1 MILSRTQN
9 MKADKLEECVSL
21 LRGHNANARIVT
33 TPWDEL
39 SGAQLLETMSESHS
53 LASELLQEIEAEH
66 AHHEHEHHHHEHGAL
81 YIIDGHTH
89 EGASVGTG
97 TLTVTGHYQELEDT
111 VRNEL
116 KALADWTA
124 EQGGIIGH
132 IKSSLVS
139 THTAMLSITEDEVN
153 TISSDTE
160 EVRINM
166 AAIVFAIPLE
176 EIKARVEDICKK
188 LVQMTGSK

>member
-1 MILSRTQN
+1 MEHQHEH
-9 MKADKLEECVSL
+9 EENC
-21 LRGHNANARIVT
+21 GC
-33 TPWDEL
+33 
-39 SGAQLLETMSESHS
+39 GQ
-53 LASELLQEIEAEH
+53 
-66 AHHEHEHHHHEHGAL
+66 HHEHEHHHHEHGEECGCGQHHEHEHHHHEHGEECDCGCNHDHEHEHHHHHHDPNAP

-116 KALADWTA
+116 KALADWAT

-139 THTAMLSITEDEVN
+139 SHTTMLSITEDEVN
-153 TISSDTE
+153 TISSDAE
-160 EVRINM
+160 EVHINM

-176 EIKARVEDICKK
+176 DVKAKVEAICKK
-188 LVQMTGSK
+188 LIQMTESK

>member
-1 MILSRTQN
+1 MEHHHHEHGEN
-9 MKADKLEECVSL
+9 CGC
-21 LRGHNANARIVT
+21 GH
-33 TPWDEL
+33 
-39 SGAQLLETMSESHS
+39 QH
-53 LASELLQEIEAEH
+53 EH
-66 AHHEHEHHHHEHGAL
+66 EHHHHDHGEDCGCGHHHEHEHHHHEHGEDCGCGHHHEHEHHHHEHGAP

-176 EIKARVEDICKK
+176 DVKARVEDICKK